1 MATHSCE
8 LEGRTACYSPWTDA
22 LSPVPVQH
30 ILAMGCAAS
39 SDLTVDGEELA
50 AQRTNID
57 PQETADLD
65 VYVSTLSSP
74 VASGL
79 VVVQELG
86 LITGTFM
93 RAKMRNQMVRQA
105 ASKS

>member
-1 MATHSCE
+1 
-8 LEGRTACYSPWTDA
+8 
-22 LSPVPVQH
+22 
-30 ILAMGCAAS
+30 MGCTQ

-50 AQRTNID
+50 AQRSNID
-57 PQETADLD
+57 PKETADLD

-93 RAKMRNQMVRQA
+93 RAKARQQMVRQA
-105 ASKS
+105 ASIQRPMHLLLLELDPFL